1 LALRMSDIRVIV
13 LFMLLCI
20 PSLTAA
26 ADDARQLGWGD
37 VSPIFARHCT
47 NCHSS
52 HGAALGLRLDSYEAT
67 MAGSVKGIVVLPG
80 NAAKSELVRRL
91 RGESLPRMPFLGY
104 PLHQEQIE
112 LIERWVEGGLTES
125 SSR

>member
-1 LALRMSDIRVIV
+1 MSDIRVIT
-13 LFMLLCI
+13 LFPLLCI
-20 PSLTAA
+20 QSLTAV
-26 ADDARQLGWGD
+26 ADDARQPGWGE
-37 VSPIFARHCT
+37 VSPIFAKHCT

-52 HGAALGLRLDSYEAT
+52 HGAALGLRLDSYEAAL
-67 MAGSVKGIVVLPG
+67 AGSVKGTVLLRG

-104 PLHQEQIE
+104 PLQQEQIE
-112 LIERWVEGGLTES
+112 LIARWVDRGLAES